1 VLIRFHD
8 RNIPRNIRKRTPVL
22 TSDLFYAGENDYEE
36 KGMIGIAQPEGGLRM
51 ITNDDLGTKF
61 YAKGK
66 FK

>member
-1 VLIRFHD
+1 
-8 RNIPRNIRKRTPVL
+8 VL